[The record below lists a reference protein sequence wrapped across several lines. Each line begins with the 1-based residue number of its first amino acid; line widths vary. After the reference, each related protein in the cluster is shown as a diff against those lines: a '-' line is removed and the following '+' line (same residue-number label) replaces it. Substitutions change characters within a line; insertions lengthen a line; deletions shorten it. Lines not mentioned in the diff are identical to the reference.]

1 MDGDTELLPHGISD
15 RRRRAGGRLGALLL
29 DERQDLVG
37 ALVRAFRPPWAGQQP
52 WQPGRRESRLGRIER
67 LAADPKGG
75 RHLGHRTPL
84 DPMPTKHLVLDLH
97 AIPPIE
103 ERWAREGLVLDG
115 VGTRMERA
123 SSAER
128 GDLRILRAGRA
139 APNHG
144 VRHNTSI
151 PILDVKRIVLY
162 TAITIDEHDAT

>member
-1 MDGDTELLPHGISD
+1 MDGDTELLPHGIGD

-67 LAADPKGG
+67 LAADPKDG
-75 RHLGHRTPL
+75 RHLGDRPPL
-84 DPMPTKHLVLDLH
+84 DPMPTEHLVLDLH

-123 SSAER
+123 RGAER
-128 GDLRILRAGRA
+128 GDLRILRDGRV
-139 APNHG
+139 APSHG
-144 VRHNTSI
+144 VMDNMSIYAAGVKEITPYVAVFTST
-151 PILDVKRIVLY
+151 LE
-162 TAITIDEHDAT
+162 A